1 MVERRTFIDLAS
13 PPRDMPRHKTWSP
26 QACLSIEASTDLG
39 QPENV
44 ETETD
49 EEELCCEEV
58 AVKEQLPS
66 LDTVPGMFQQMV
78 DVCPEVM
85 RVIIRDTFIHVEA
98 PRKERRL
105 KTAPAEG
112 CSSDQRA
119 SLSETLFEFI

>member
-1 MVERRTFIDLAS
+1 VVERRTFIDLAS
-13 PPRDMPRHKTWSP
+13 PPRNLPRHKTWSP
-26 QACLSIEASTDLG
+26 PACLSIDAPTESV

-58 AVKEQLPS
+58 SVEEQLPS
-66 LDTVPGMFQQMV
+66 LDAVPGMVQQMV

-85 RVIIRDTFIHVEA
+85 RVIIKDTFIHVEA
-98 PRKERRL
+98 PRKPRRL

-112 CSSDQRA
+112 CSSGQRA